1 MTPLARHRPILLL
14 LLLVLL
20 ACRPATGRGTAS
32 GSLTILAISPAP
44 RVTHAPAG
52 SQITIQFDRPVVR
65 ASINSDTFWA
75 FGRWSGSSVGGSYS
89 FSNND
94 QTVTLTP
101 ARPFSAGEQV
111 MVLLSNQI
119 QATDSTFLRSSG
131 YSYQFWLAA
140 APAGLDF
147 SVIDTL
153 EVRSNPN
160 ISTRAYGGTAT
171 DFNNDGWLDIT
182 VVNEDTADLRVF
194 LNRADGSGYYH
205 PFLEPPTPV
214 NQRASPNE
222 PSDFNRDGW
231 ADLAVANIDTNSI
244 SILLGNG
251 DGTFGPQ
258 QEVSVGSLP
267 RGIAVLDVDGDGD
280 TDIVNTNSG
289 GQGNLSLLRN
299 DGQGLF
305 GPAEFFEGGGISEW
319 ALAAADMD
327 EDFLL
332 DLVIGGRNVSD
343 PQIIVNR
350 SQGDGSFS
358 FVSSTPAGGAVW
370 MLNSGDLNGDGHEDV
385 ATANSA
391 NNNGAI
397 LRGDGTGQLGSPVTY
412 PTDIFPLATDLGD
425 IDGDGDLDWVT
436 SSFSGDWQLFLNDAQ
451 ASFHLALEFPATAA
465 ASCALMLDIDND
477 GDLDLALIDEIAD
490 EVQLVRENSVPPV
503 VTYGLLLPF
512 IRRN

>member
-1 MTPLARHRPILLL
+1 
-14 LLLVLL
+14 
-20 ACRPATGRGTAS
+20 
-32 GSLTILAISPAP
+32 
-44 RVTHAPAG
+44 
-52 SQITIQFDRPVVR
+52 
-65 ASINSDTFWA
+65 
-75 FGRWSGSSVGGSYS
+75 
-89 FSNND
+89 
-94 QTVTLTP
+94 
-101 ARPFSAGEQV
+101 
-111 MVLLSNQI
+111 
-119 QATDSTFLRSSG
+119 
-131 YSYQFWLAA
+131 
-140 APAGLDF
+140 
-147 SVIDTL
+147 
-153 EVRSNPN
+153 
-160 ISTRAYGGTAT
+160 
-171 DFNNDGWLDIT
+171 
-182 VVNEDTADLRVF
+182 
-194 LNRADGSGYYH
+194 
-205 PFLEPPTPV
+205 
-214 NQRASPNE
+214 
-222 PSDFNRDGW
+222 
-231 ADLAVANIDTNSI
+231 
-244 SILLGNG
+244 
-251 DGTFGPQ
+251 
-258 QEVSVGSLP
+258 VSVGSLP